1 MHNVRLANPGAS
13 VEAIQHHYDVGNAFY
28 RLWLDPSMSYSA
40 ACWAD
45 EHETFVGAQQRK
57 LEFHVT
63 QARAQTAPR
72 VLDIGCGWGAWLK
85 YLVDRYPVEQAVGL
99 TLSQEQAQ
107 WIDSYH
113 EPRIDVRL
121 ESWSDHTPIEPY
133 DAMVCVGAFEH
144 FARPEHSDAQRLA
157 GYRAFFQSC
166 HAWLRPG
173 GWMSLET
180 ITYENMRRQDR
191 SRFLLENI
199 YPESDLPTLAD
210 IAEAT
215 ERLFELVTYRNDRAD
230 AARTWRVWLH
240 NLKAK
245 RAEAV
250 QLVGEEKVAT
260 YETYLKF
267 SIIAFHI
274 GNLGLP
280 RMALKRIDR
289 PRP

>member
-1 MHNVRLANPGAS
+1 MTNVTHSNPGAS
-13 VEAIQHHYDVGNAFY
+13 AEAIQHHYDVGNAFY
-28 RLWLDPSMSYSA
+28 RLWLDPTMSYSA
-40 ACWAD
+40 ACWVD
-45 EHETFVGAQQRK
+45 EDDTFELAQQHK
-57 LEFHVT
+57 LAFHVT
-63 QARAQTAPR
+63 QARAQVAQR
-72 VLDIGCGWGAWLK
+72 VLDVGCGWGALLK
-85 YLVDRYPVEQAVGL
+85 YLVDTYPVEQVVGL
-99 TLSQEQAQ
+99 TLSQEQAK
-107 WIDSYH
+107 WIASYH

-121 ESWSDHTPIEPY
+121 ESWSDHTPTEPY
-133 DAMVCVGAFEH
+133 DAIVSVGAFEH
-144 FARPEHSDAQRLA
+144 FARPEHSDAQRIA
-157 GYRAFFQSC
+157 GYRDFFQCC

-180 ITYENMRRQDR
+180 ITYENMRREDR

-199 YPESDLPTLAD
+199 YPQSDLPTLAD

-215 ERLFELVTYRNDRAD
+215 ERLFEIVTYRNDRAD
-230 AARTWRVWLH
+230 AERTWRAWLKT
-240 NLKAK
+240 LKAK

-250 QLVGEEKVAT
+250 QLVGEEKVVT

-280 RMALKRIDR
+280 RIALKRIDT